1 MKLKIII
8 LFLTLPILN
17 FGQDFQLKEPNVA
30 ELKAEL
36 NKNNNADDVVYVYL
50 QRNYNQSSKKRNV
63 KKYEYPDYSICAFEQ
78 SFENGITYSVEQC
91 REAGGIST
99 TLILPKSKKSNVI
112 KWVEQIF
119 KSSPMDIEHGW
130 NKEKTKYGPTDNGVG
145 CYYKIKETENNT
157 KIDMY
162 CGC

>member
-1 MKLKIII
+1 MKLKFII
-8 LFLTLPILN
+8 LFILPILG
-17 FGQDFQLKEPNVA
+17 FGQDFALNEPKVA

-36 NKNNNADDVVYVYL
+36 KKNNYSEDVVYVYL
-50 QRNYNQSSKKRNV
+50 QRNYKQSSDKSNV

-78 SFENGITYSVEQC
+78 NFENGITYSVEQC

-99 TLILPKSKKSNVI
+99 TLILPKTKKSSVI

-119 KSSPMDIEHGW
+119 QSSPMDIEHIW

-145 CYYKIKETENNT
+145 CYYEIKETENNT

>member
-1 MKLKIII
+1 MKINIII

-17 FGQDFQLKEPNVA
+17 FGQNFALKEPNVM

-36 NKNNNADDVVYVYL
+36 KKNNNADDVVYVYL
-50 QRNYNQSSKKRNV
+50 QRNYKQSSDKANV
-63 KKYEYPDYSICAFEQ
+63 KNYEYTDYSICAFEQ
-78 SFENGITYSVEQC
+78 DFENEITYSVEKC

-99 TLILPKSKKSNVI
+99 TLILPKSKKSSVI
-112 KWVEQIF
+112 KWIEQIF

-145 CYYKIKETENNT
+145 CYYEIKETENNT